1 MKVEFKVEAVNISEK
16 KGTQKH
22 PVNEIL
28 CVENHGIQG
37 DAHAG
42 PWHRQV
48 SLLGGE
54 AIDTMRTKAGDY
66 EIKPGAFAENI
77 VTRGMDWAT
86 ARIGGRIG
94 IDQVILEVTQIGKEC
109 HTGCAISII
118 AGECIMPKLGI
129 FTKVLRGG
137 KIHAGCSGYYHI

>member
-1 MKVEFKVEAVNISEK
+1 MRIEFKVETVNISES

-22 PVNEIL
+22 PVEEIL
-28 CVENHGIQG
+28 CIENHGIQD

-54 AIDTMRTKAGDY
+54 AIDTMRTKAQDL
-66 EIKPGAFAENI
+66 EIKSGAFAENI
-77 VTRGMDWAT
+77 VTRGIDWTT
-86 ARIGGRIG
+86 AKIGSRIN

-109 HTGCAISII
+109 HTGCAISKL

-129 FTKVLRGG
+129 FTRVLKGG
-137 KIHAGCSGYYHI
+137 KIHAGSSGYYNI